1 MDKSGKFSS
10 IGKVLDF
17 NFNLISL
24 SNEILFLEDHRFTFH
39 WNITL
44 PGNVHR
50 YQLLSLRVISSL
62 KYMYYHFILEITSGM
77 ISPIK
82 YNLPIKDTSNFNIF
96 ILPLI
101 NVFSTL
107 FKILWPDD
115 FRLPRKPSN
124 TEENP
129 GLIKTF
135 KLNWFIIFR
144 GAIHQDN
151 DEFLF

>member
-50 YQLLSLRVISSL
+50 YQLLSLRVISTL

-82 YNLPIKDTSNFNIF
+82 YNMKNLPIKDTSNFNIF
-96 ILPLI
+96 ILLLNGFFNI
-101 NVFSTL
+101 
-107 FKILWPDD
+107 IQ
-115 FRLPRKPSN
+115 N
-124 TEENP
+124 TVTRWFQ
-129 GLIKTF
+129 IAKKTF
-135 KLNWFIIFR
+135 LHR
-144 GAIHQDN
+144 GKPWIDKN
-151 DEFLF
+151 IYIELIYYFSGCNTPR